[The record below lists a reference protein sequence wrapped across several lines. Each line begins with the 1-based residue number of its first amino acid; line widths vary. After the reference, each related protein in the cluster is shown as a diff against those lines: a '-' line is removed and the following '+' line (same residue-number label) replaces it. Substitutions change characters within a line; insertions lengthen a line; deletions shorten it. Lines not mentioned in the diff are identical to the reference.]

1 MVLGFRRT
9 KVAASG
15 TLLGGDPVRL
25 DGRSNLAN
33 RLATEEAQLDWR
45 LQFLA
50 LVPTTPRLRSL
61 MTDVPPEQA
70 MRIPSFGRS
79 MQLWVSPR
87 PPSST

>member
-50 LVPTTPRLRSL
+50 LGIFHCSGNPLACWAKSLAANTNCPRHEILNDRCA
-61 MTDVPPEQA
+61 T
-70 MRIPSFGRS
+70 
-79 MQLWVSPR
+79 
-87 PPSST
+87 